1 MLFAMMLLVWRLTD
15 GRRRPGLL
23 TGTFACGYA
32 LARIV
37 GELFREPDAHLGY
50 LWGPVT
56 MGMVLSLPVLPL
68 FPALLWMWH
77 LHLFRLVVDW
87 WVKFLA
93 LKQKKFWPVAAAKL
107 LMKI

>member
-1 MLFAMMLLVWRLTD
+1 MYSHKIFQLAFRCLRNHEDAEEVVQEVMLLVWRLTD

-56 MGMVLSLPVLPL
+56 MGMVLSLPVL
-68 FPALLWMWH
+68 
-77 LHLFRLVVDW
+77 LVGAGLIVRAYRRPM
-87 WVKFLA
+87 VS
-93 LKQKKFWPVAAAKL
+93 
-107 LMKI
+107 